1 MAEIHVNWIGEKNF
15 VAIDS
20 TQHSAVLS
28 PPGGIGV
35 KPSEG
40 LLLALASCACV
51 DVVEIIA
58 KQRAT
63 LLALNVVVTAEQ
75 DSEPPWKFQ
84 CIHLH
89 FNARAEKLKAEQ
101 FQRAVDLA
109 LNKYCSVRASLH
121 PDIAVSFEAVL
132 E

>member
-1 MAEIHVNWIGEKNF
+1 MTEVHVTWLNEKNF
-15 VAIDS
+15 IATDS

-40 LLLALASCACV
+40 LLLALASSASD

-63 LLALNVVVTAEQ
+63 LLALNVSITAEQ
-75 DSEPPWKFQ
+75 NSEPPWKFQ
-84 CIHLH
+84 RIHLR

-121 PDIAVSFEAVL
+121 PDVDISFEASL

>member
-1 MAEIHVNWIGEKNF
+1 MAEVNVSWIGEKNF

-58 KQRAT
+58 KQRAA
-63 LLALNVVVTAEQ
+63 LLALNVHVSAEQ

-84 CIHLH
+84 RIQLH
-89 FNARAEKLKAEQ
+89 FNARAEKLKPEQ

-121 PDIAVSFEAVL
+121 PDVIVSFEASL